1 MQARKQ
7 RLCIKNATSAHA
19 PQAAIFKSITGTSAA
34 LRCLQPSV
42 STSALEDNLGVTLQ
56 TNKFVTHCSFFVPLN
71 RIVFVF
77 SLFECKTLTSLSP
90 VPAALITGP
99 NGNPALEDENTHL
112 EEKKQRVKLR
122 LPQRRGLL
130 HAELLGVYI
139 QKLLAFYTHLHKDP
153 V

>member
-1 MQARKQ
+1 MKQSLSVLENLLKKEKKRKENQ
-7 RLCIKNATSAHA
+7 IVGVCAFSLKTSDNDD
-19 PQAAIFKSITGTSAA
+19 SITEQAH
-34 LRCLQPSV
+34 
-42 STSALEDNLGVTLQ
+42 D
-56 TNKFVTHCSFFVPLN
+56 
-71 RIVFVF
+71 
-77 SLFECKTLTSLSP
+77 KTLTSLIP

-139 QKLLAFYTHLHKDP
+139 
-153 V
+153 